1 MMCVDLSASIEHCGQ
16 CGRICGNGQICNR
29 GVCQLLPTD
38 CTAPGASCGPGYFCD
53 PQSRQCLTG
62 CRLST
67 DCPAGGLC
75 STGTCRCPTGEH
87 ACGQQCV
94 PNTSVNSCGTSCR
107 VCPSANGTATCNGST
122 CGLTCA
128 AGQFP
133 RNGMCVPW
141 TTCQPG
147 TFQVAAGTAT
157 TDRSC
162 SPCGA
167 GTYSTA
173 MNSTACTA
181 FTTCSP
187 GSFVQTAGTAT
198 ADRACAACANETY
211 STATNAT
218 GCVAQTVCQP
228 GSFVSAPAS
237 ATTARTCASCSSGT
251 FSSSSN
257 AAACTALTVC
267 QPGTFVNQQGTA
279 TADRTCL
286 PCGNETF
293 SDITNALACAP
304 WTTCTA
310 GSFVTRAATAA
321 IDRTCAACAA
331 GSFSKVS
338 NATACTVWR
347 QCTGGV
353 EFWPGTITSNRACLV
368 TRPFATSST
377 SAQTVAVDS
386 AGNALVACNTSTT
399 FGDGCVRKYDTAGNL
414 TWTQTIST
422 PDIDSASAVAVGP
435 AGSVVVVGTT
445 RGTLPG
451 QMNAGFT
458 DAWVRKFD
466 ALGNELWTRQFG
478 VYGNDSA
485 NAVAVDAAGNIVVTG
500 VVDGAFPGFTA
511 GGGDDLYVRK
521 YDSAGNVVW
530 TRQYSSTFVADEA
543 GNAIAFDPAGNVY
556 VAGATQNNLGGP
568 PLGGIDA
575 FIMKLDSAG
584 TRLWTRNAG
593 GPYDDVFYGLAIDQ
607 SGNAYTAGVIDRSG
621 NFADALLEK
630 HLGTNATDW
639 SRQFDNVPISGTAVA
654 AFSVAV
660 DALGNALVVG
670 TGNSYFFLRKY
681 SPAGVQ
687 LTQASYS
694 ESSVA
699 TGVTV
704 DSLGRIVICGRLIDI
719 SFTPRGFVGW
729 ITYE

>member
-1 MMCVDLSASIEHCGQ
+1 M
-16 CGRICGNGQICNR
+16 
-29 GVCQLLPTD
+29 
-38 CTAPGASCGPGYFCD
+38 
-53 PQSRQCLTG
+53 
-62 CRLST
+62 
-67 DCPAGGLC
+67 
-75 STGTCRCPTGEH
+75 
-87 ACGQQCV
+87 
-94 PNTSVNSCGTSCR
+94 
-107 VCPSANGTATCNGST
+107 
-122 CGLTCA
+122 
-128 AGQFP
+128 
-133 RNGMCVPW
+133 
-141 TTCQPG
+141 
-147 TFQVAAGTAT
+147 
-157 TDRSC
+157 
-162 SPCGA
+162 
-167 GTYSTA
+167 
-173 MNSTACTA
+173 
-181 FTTCSP
+181 
-187 GSFVQTAGTAT
+187 QTAGTAT

-377 SAQTVAVDS
+377 SAQTVAVDA

-399 FGDGCVRKYDTAGNL
+399 LGDGCVRKYDTAGNL

-422 PDIDSASAVAVGP
+422 SDIDSASAVAVGP

-451 QMNAGFT
+451 QMNAGFA

-584 TRLWTRNAG
+584 TRLWTRNRG

-621 NFADALLEK
+621 NYADALLEK